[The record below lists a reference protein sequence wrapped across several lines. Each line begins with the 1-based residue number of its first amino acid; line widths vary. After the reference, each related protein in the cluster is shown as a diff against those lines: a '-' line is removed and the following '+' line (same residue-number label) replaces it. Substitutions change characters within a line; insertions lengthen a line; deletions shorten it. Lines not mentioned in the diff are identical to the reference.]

1 MPLKRD
7 KFDFEIGYL
16 FESPCRQCLYRD
28 CLPECHETCKVI
40 DEIRDLLARGVS
52 CTGPYFFQQ

>member
-16 FESPCRQCLYRD
+16 TESPCRQCVYRKN
-28 CLPECHETCKVI
+28 LPNCADRCSLMDK
-40 DEIRDLLARGVS
+40 IRLLLARGIS
-52 CTGPYFFQQ
+52 CAGPYSVQ